1 MDIAPRRA
9 HQRRVTDSPPPEPH
23 ARRYELAFLTD
34 QWQWEAD
41 LDAATPEAA
50 KAAAREALLR
60 VVREESPE
68 LACVTLVEDG
78 RKVGVWDWVEQ
89 QPWWTAL

>member
-9 HQRRVTDSPPPEPH
+9 QVQPVTDSPPPAPDT
-23 ARRYELAFLTD
+23 RRYELAFLTD
-34 QWQWEAD
+34 QWQWEEA
-41 LDAATPEAA
+41 LDAATPHAA
-50 KAAAREALLR
+50 KTAAREALLR

-78 RKVGVWDWVEQ
+78 RKIGVWDWVEQ
-89 QPWWTAL
+89 QPHWTAL